1 MNGEQIGQIIKKI
14 RQDNNQTQKEF
25 ADKYNVTFQ
34 AVSKWENGKNIPDIE
49 LLKQI
54 CKDNNIS
61 LDEILGNKPL
71 RNKKSKTIILI
82 IIIITLIITL
92 LVLLIVNFNKSSNFE
107 FRKIS
112 TTCPIFKITGSAAYN
127 KDKSSIYI
135 SNIEFCGEKEN
146 IKYRKIEY
154 TLFESNNDT
163 NTKVSS
169 GEVKNNITLVDYL
182 KNLKINVNDY
192 SQTCQYFS
200 HSELFIEISATGNDN
215 KVTTYKIPISLEENC
230 E

>member
-1 MNGEQIGQIIKKI
+1 M
-14 RQDNNQTQKEF
+14 
-25 ADKYNVTFQ
+25 
-34 AVSKWENGKNIPDIE
+34 
-49 LLKQI
+49 
-54 CKDNNIS
+54 
-61 LDEILGNKPL
+61 
-71 RNKKSKTIILI
+71 
-82 IIIITLIITL
+82 

-135 SNIEFCGEKEN
+135 SNIEFCGENEN
-146 IKYRKIEY
+146 IKYKEIEY
-154 TLFESNNDT
+154 TLFESHNDT

-182 KNLKINVNDY
+182 KINVNDY
-192 SQTCQYFS
+192 TQTCQYFS
-200 HSELFIEISATGNDN
+200 HSELYIEISATGNDN
-215 KVTTYKIPISLEENC
+215 KVTTYKIPISLEEKC